1 MLLHLLSLLS
11 LSLSL
16 TLSLSLPFSLLL
28 PFLPPSPL
36 FSPSF
41 SPLLSLPPSPPLSLK
56 IISMAPDH
64 RIWKRQRGVHHGGA
78 IRAYMKHGTPQY
90 GRSSPAYCRYCMRVE
105 FQQYLMEGKL
115 GGADEL
121 LTDSVSTFWPSQIQ
135 FDLLDAIDL
144 KHEECHHPSSK
155 CTIHLSILSYIH

>member
-1 MLLHLLSLLS
+1 
-11 LSLSL
+11 
-16 TLSLSLPFSLLL
+16 
-28 PFLPPSPL
+28 
-36 FSPSF
+36 
-41 SPLLSLPPSPPLSLK
+41 
-56 IISMAPDH
+56 
-64 RIWKRQRGVHHGGA
+64 
-78 IRAYMKHGTPQY
+78 MKHGTPQY

-121 LTDSVSTFWPSQIQ
+121 LIDSVSTFWPSQIQ

-155 CTIHLSILSYIH
+155 CTIHCVYYHISIEYTTIYLYHPLEYIIVYPLSTCITIH

>member
-1 MLLHLLSLLS
+1 
-11 LSLSL
+11 
-16 TLSLSLPFSLLL
+16 
-28 PFLPPSPL
+28 
-36 FSPSF
+36 
-41 SPLLSLPPSPPLSLK
+41 
-56 IISMAPDH
+56 MAPDH

-121 LTDSVSTFWPSQIQ
+121 LIDSVSTFWPSQIQ

-155 CTIHLSILSYIH
+155 CTIH